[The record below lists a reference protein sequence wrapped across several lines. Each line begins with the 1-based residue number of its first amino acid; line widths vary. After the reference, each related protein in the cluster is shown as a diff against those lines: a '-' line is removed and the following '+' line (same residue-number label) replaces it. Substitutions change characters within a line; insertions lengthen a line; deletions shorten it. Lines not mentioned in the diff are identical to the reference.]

1 MPLTEKQEL
10 FVQEYLIDFNATSA
24 AKRAGYSAK
33 TAAEQGYQ
41 LLKKPEIQAA
51 LTEAKTAR
59 QERTQVDQD
68 WVIKRLKAIA
78 DADIKRVCEWDRG
91 GMLPY
96 DSKDLAW
103 EDSYIIDSI
112 ILKETIKD
120 NPGGDD
126 IILDRRIFLNI
137 AKVKDKRGALD
148 QLCKHLDM
156 YKNGQQTSDGNALQS
171 LISAIISSKND

>member
-24 AKRAGYSAK
+24 AKRAGYSAR

-41 LLKKPEIQAA
+41 LLKKTEIQEA
-51 LTEAKTAR
+51 LTAAKNAR
-59 QERTQVDQD
+59 QERTKVDQD

-78 DADIKRVCEWDRG
+78 DADIRKVCTWNAG
-91 GMLPY
+91 GLTPL
-96 DSKDLAW
+96 DSNELSW
-103 EDSYIIDSI
+103 EDAYIIDSI

-126 IILDRRIFLNI
+126 IILNREKWVNI

-156 YKNGQQTSDGNALQS
+156 YKNGQQTSDGNALES
-171 LISAIISSKND
+171 LINAIILSKND